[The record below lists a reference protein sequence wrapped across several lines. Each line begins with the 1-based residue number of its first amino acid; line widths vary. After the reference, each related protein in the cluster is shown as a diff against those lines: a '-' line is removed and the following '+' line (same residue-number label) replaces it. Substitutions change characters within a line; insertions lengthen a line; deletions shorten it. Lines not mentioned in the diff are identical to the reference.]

1 MKLSATTAVIAG
13 FVAVAAALPTANVV
27 VRSGGVDNAVIVAR
41 DDVVVDAAQDRKA
54 RGNAADDLCIEP
66 PGSTSTANS

>member
-41 DDVVVDAAQDRKA
+41 DDVVVDAA
-54 RGNAADDLCIEP
+54 P
-66 PGSTSTANS
+66 

>member
-41 DDVVVDAAQDRKA
+41 DDVVVDAARRSGDTIY
-54 RGNAADDLCIEP
+54 GPGEPNDDD
-66 PGSTSTANS
+66 